1 MALSI
6 PTITLNDG
14 RAMPLLG
21 LGTYKSTEKEAEK
34 AIVTA
39 AKYGYRLIDTASSY
53 KNEDSIGRGIRASGI
68 PRENFFITTKIWN
81 TAQRV
86 GDIEGAFNRSLDR
99 LRLDYV
105 DLYLIHWPVPGCYPE
120 TWRALEKIRESGRA
134 KSIGVSNFEEPHLTA
149 LFEFSGVIPAVN
161 QIECHPLWNRK
172 PLIAFCRS
180 HGIAVQAYA
189 PLARGLYLNRM
200 YARKRRSASATSSSR
215 ASVSSRNRHSRTAF
229 LPTRMSSTS
238 NFLKPTWRSSTRWTN
253 SSTLLP
259 YRMTCCNC
267 GFTAKAAQKICFFP
281 FQISV
286 LLFLF
291 LFISRIPSSLLQVQ
305 IHSPIASASS
315 KSCVTRSIV
324 FSFPFLRI

>member
-68 PRENFFITTKIWN
+68 PRENFFITTKVWN

-149 LFEFSGVIPAVN
+149 LFEFSGIIPAVN
-161 QIECHPLWNRK
+161 QIELHPTWQQREVVAYCKAHN
-172 PLIAFCRS
+172 
-180 HGIAVQAYA
+180 IAVEAYS
-189 PLARGLYLNRM
+189 PMARGADLNAGDGVIERI
-200 YARKRRSASATSSSR
+200 ARAHGVTEAQVILRWHIENGTIIIPK
-215 ASVSSRNRHSRTAF
+215 SVHADRQRQNLDLFGFVLSPAEHAAIDA
-229 LPTRMSSTS
+229 LDGPTRAGHD
-238 NFLKPTWRSSTRWTN
+238 P
-253 SSTLLP
+253 
-259 YRMTCCNC
+259 MT
-267 GFTAKAAQKICFFP
+267 FTYA
-281 FQISV
+281 
-286 LLFLF
+286 
-291 LFISRIPSSLLQVQ
+291 
-305 IHSPIASASS
+305 
-315 KSCVTRSIV
+315 
-324 FSFPFLRI
+324 

>member
-68 PRENFFITTKIWN
+68 PRENFFITTKVWN

-105 DLYLIHWPVPGCYPE
+105 DLSCPE
-120 TWRALEKIRESGRA
+120 TD
-134 KSIGVSNFEEPHLTA
+134 P
-149 LFEFSGVIPAVN
+149 PAR
-161 QIECHPLWNRK
+161 LW
-172 PLIAFCRS
+172 P
-180 HGIAVQAYA
+180 
-189 PLARGLYLNRM
+189 
-200 YARKRRSASATSSSR
+200 
-215 ASVSSRNRHSRTAF
+215 
-229 LPTRMSSTS
+229 
-238 NFLKPTWRSSTRWTN
+238 
-253 SSTLLP
+253 
-259 YRMTCCNC
+259 
-267 GFTAKAAQKICFFP
+267 
-281 FQISV
+281 
-286 LLFLF
+286 
-291 LFISRIPSSLLQVQ
+291 
-305 IHSPIASASS
+305 
-315 KSCVTRSIV
+315 
-324 FSFPFLRI
+324 